1 MAPILPVN
9 LTIPPVTIPP
19 IVAPGATA
27 GTAGGSAFQSVLSD
41 AISQV
46 QNFSNNADAS
56 INNFLAGEGEELHQV
71 AIKAQQASLSFD
83 LFLQMRNKVIAAYQ
97 SVMSMQV

>member
-9 LTIPPVTIPP
+9 LKIAP
-19 IVAPGATA
+19 IVAPVASAA
-27 GTAGGSAFQSVLSD
+27 GTAGGSAFQSALTD

-46 QNFSNNADAS
+46 EKFGDNADAS
-56 INNFLAGEGEELHQV
+56 INSFLSGEGEELHDMALKIQE
-71 AIKAQQASLSFD
+71 ASLSFD
-83 LFLQMRNKVIAAYQ
+83 LFLQVRNKIVSAYQ

>member
-9 LTIPPVTIPP
+9 LN
-19 IVAPGATA
+19 VAPIIAPVASAG
-27 GTAGGSAFQSVLSD
+27 GTAGGTAFQSALTD

-46 QNFSNNADAS
+46 EKFGNNADAS
-56 INNFLAGEGEELHQV
+56 INSFLSGEGEELHDMALKVQE
-71 AIKAQQASLSFD
+71 ASLSFD
-83 LFLQMRNKVIAAYQ
+83 LFLQVRNKIISAYQ

>member
-9 LTIPPVTIPP
+9 LSLSL
-19 IVAPGATA
+19 APAASAA
-27 GTAGGSAFQSVLSD
+27 GTAGGSAFQSALTD

-46 QNFSNNADAS
+46 EKFGDNADAS
-56 INNFLAGEGEELHQV
+56 INSFLSGEGEELHDMALKIQE
-71 AIKAQQASLSFD
+71 ASLSFD
-83 LFLQMRNKVIAAYQ
+83 LFLQVRNKIISAYQ